1 MDMKI
6 GIDARFFGLMGKGLG
21 RYTQKLIEH
30 LETID
35 SENQYVVFLRKENF
49 DEYQPFNKNF
59 TKVLADYRW
68 YSFAEQLFYPRL
80 LNSYKFDL
88 MHFPHFNVPLLYRRT
103 FVLTIHDLIL
113 VHFPTLRATKLNPLV
128 YWIKYLGYKLAISSA
143 IARAESII
151 AVSEFTKNDI
161 AGQYPQA
168 RKKITVTYEACDD
181 LCRISNMAPHHIL
194 EKYGIIKPYLL
205 YVGNAYPHKNL
216 QGLVDAFAQVS
227 STFPDMQLA
236 LVGKEDFFYA
246 RLKAYSAKKNIA
258 GVHFLGFVSDQDLDV
273 LYRFA
278 QAYVFPSLYEGFGL
292 PPLEAMAK
300 GAVVVSSDHPCMQEI
315 LGEAA
320 LYADARN
327 SKKFAEAIM
336 QVLSD
341 NGLRMDMIGKGY
353 QQIKKYSWDGMAKQ
367 TFEIYQKI
375 NTKVKK
381 RVKK

>member
-1 MDMKI
+1 MII
-6 GIDARFFGLMGKGLG
+6 GIDARFFGLLGKGLG

-30 LETID
+30 LEAID

-68 YSFAEQLFYPRL
+68 YSFAEQILYPRL
-80 LNSYKFDL
+80 LREYKFDL
-88 MHFPHFNVPLLYRRT
+88 VHFPHFNVPLLYRRP

-113 VHFPTLRATKLNPLV
+113 VHFPTLRATKLNPLW
-128 YWIKYLGYKLAISSA
+128 YWIKYVAYKWTISSA
-143 IARAESII
+143 IKRAKSII

-161 AGQYPQA
+161 LGEYPEA
-168 RKKITVTYEACDD
+168 KAKINVTYEACDD
-181 LCRISNMAPHHIL
+181 LCRISSSAPHLIL

-216 QGLVDAFAQVS
+216 QQLIDAFAIVS

-236 LVGKEDFFYA
+236 LVGKEDFFYQ
-246 RLKAYSAKKNIA
+246 RLKAYCLKKNIV

-278 QAYVFPSLYEGFGL
+278 KAYVFPSLYEGFGL

-300 GAVVVSSDHPCMQEI
+300 GAVVVSSDHPCMREI
-315 LGEAA
+315 LEDAA
-320 LYADARN
+320 WYVDAH
-327 SKKFAEAIM
+327 SAEKFAEGIVN
-336 QVLSD
+336 VLD
-341 NGLRMDMIGKGY
+341 DKNLRLNLIEKGY
-353 QQIKKYSWDGMAKQ
+353 QQIKKYSWNKMAKE
-367 TFEIYQKI
+367 TLVIYEKI
-375 NTKVKK
+375 QEK
-381 RVKK
+381 R